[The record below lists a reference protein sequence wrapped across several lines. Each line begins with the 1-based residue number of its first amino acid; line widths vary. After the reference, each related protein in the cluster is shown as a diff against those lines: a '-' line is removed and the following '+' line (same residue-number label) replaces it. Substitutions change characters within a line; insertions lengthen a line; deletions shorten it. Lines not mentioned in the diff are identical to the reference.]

1 MAGEESWERQ
11 TVEQQPTGF
20 SLWGWWIVATAAGW
34 GLAGGL
40 IGAFVHSSGS
50 PLQYSFLPL
59 TALGQW
65 LILRRHFAQASWW
78 IVATTGGA
86 LVAGIAYTLILRL
99 PVDQFGPA
107 TSGARIGLS
116 TIFDGLALAVAQWL
130 VLRGNVPGTRWW
142 IPADAGPLWFFAALE
157 LDRGTEAAELLE
169 TLNYLDQIALAATS
183 LGIVGAMVGMAT
195 GGVLMWLVQQPR
207 MDELN
212 Q

>member
-1 MAGEESWERQ
+1 MAREESWERQ
-11 TVEQQPTGF
+11 RVERQPNGF

-34 GLAGGL
+34 ALAGAL
-40 IGAFVHSSGS
+40 IGAFVDSTGS

-78 IVATTGGA
+78 IVATIGGA
-86 LVAGIAYTLILRL
+86 LVAGIAYTVILGL
-99 PVDQFGPA
+99 PAEQFGPP

-116 TIFDGLALAVAQWL
+116 TIVDGLALGVAQWL

-142 IPADAGPLWFFAALE
+142 IPAAAGPLWLFAAIE

-169 TLNYLDQIALAATS
+169 SFSYSDQIALAATS
-183 LGIVGAMVGMAT
+183 LGIVGALVGMVT
-195 GGVLMWLVQQPR
+195 GGVLMWLVEQPR
-207 MDELN
+207 FDEIN